1 MVVELSLGN
10 RGDAGILRAG
20 ASWEGF
26 ALVCPLSVVEG
37 REEWFWCE
45 HQCSPCMAAVLLIS
59 HAAGAASY

>member
-37 REEWFWCE
+37 
-45 HQCSPCMAAVLLIS
+45 
-59 HAAGAASY
+59 